1 MSWIKRVRENFHKEN
16 GKKEKTENGRTGD
29 RGKEKQW
36 EIGLLIVCLGFYLF
50 FPFYDGPV
58 WCRDSM
64 SYASMDITRE
74 PLYPTLLWL
83 FRNLFGEERY
93 LMPVVLLQSVL
104 MAYAAWKLAVTVKKY
119 KGDSCFLAALAA
131 GFQFCVVLLNRLAA
145 RRGSSYTVS
154 IMTEGLGFPLYVL
167 FVVQLYRYIME
178 GKRRNLAGTACLAFL
193 LVNLRKQ
200 MLLTLCMMAAVFI
213 LYFLVK
219 KREPGKLACLLL
231 LTAALLFAG
240 KLTDRLYNYC
250 VRGEWM
256 EHAGNS
262 TGVLCTLIYTAEE
275 TDVALFQ
282 DETLKAFY
290 EEIYARAD
298 AEGLNMAYAPEGWV
312 GLTTH
317 YADSY
322 DAIGYGIV
330 QPVIQEYIRGH
341 GDENPVQEALRLD
354 AYCRDMTRTLLG
366 QKKGKIIRV
375 VSANIWKGF
384 VNSVARVNRFL
395 NLYALLAYL
404 LYIGLYVAGVRR
416 RRCWNRPDETASF
429 AELVFIGLGI
439 NCGVV
444 GVTIFT
450 QPRYM
455 IYSMGLFYCA
465 LAVLL
470 YDAAENLREKKRGR
484 R

>member
-1 MSWIKRVRENFHKEN
+1 MIWVERIRGFFSD
-16 GKKEKTENGRTGD
+16 KEKYR
-29 RGKEKQW
+29 EKRW
-36 EIGLLIVCLGFYLF
+36 EMGLLAICLCFYLF

-64 SYASMDITRE
+64 SYAGMDITRE
-74 PLYPTLLWL
+74 PLYPTWLWI
-83 FRNLFGEERY
+83 FRMLFGEEDY
-93 LMPVVLLQSVL
+93 LMPVVLMQSVL
-104 MAYAAWKLAVTVKKY
+104 MAYAAWELAVTIKKY
-119 KGDSCFLAALAA
+119 KGDSRLLAAFAA
-131 GFQFCVVLLNRLAA
+131 GFQFCVVLLNRLVA

-193 LVNLRKQ
+193 LISLRKQ
-200 MLLTLCMMAAVFI
+200 MLLTLCLMAAVFI
-213 LYFLVK
+213 LYDLIK
-219 KREPGKLACLLL
+219 KRELKKLAGLLL

-240 KLTDRLYNYC
+240 KLADRLYNYC

-262 TGVLCTLIYTAEE
+262 MGILCTLIYTAEE
-275 TDVALFQ
+275 EDGALFQ
-282 DETLKAFY
+282 DGVLKEFY
-290 EEIYARAD
+290 EEIHARAD
-298 AEGLNMAYAPEGWV
+298 AEALNMIYAPEGWT

-322 DAIGYGIV
+322 DAIGYGIIN
-330 QPVIQEYIRGH
+330 PVIQNYIREH
-341 GDENPVQEALRLD
+341 GDGNQIHEALQFD
-354 AYCRDMTRTLLG
+354 AYCGGMIKALLG
-366 QKKGKIIRV
+366 QKKGKLIRV

-384 VNSVARVNRFL
+384 VNSVARENRIL
-395 NLYALLAYL
+395 NLYALLVYL
-404 LYIGLYVAGVRR
+404 LYIGLYAAGVRR
-416 RRCWNRPDETASF
+416 RRCWGRPDETATF
-429 AELVFIGLGI
+429 AEIVLLGLGI

-465 LAVLL
+465 LAVML
-470 YDAAENLREKKRGR
+470 YDAAGSLREKK
-484 R
+484 

>member
-1 MSWIKRVRENFHKEN
+1 
-16 GKKEKTENGRTGD
+16 
-29 RGKEKQW
+29 
-36 EIGLLIVCLGFYLF
+36 
-50 FPFYDGPV
+50 
-58 WCRDSM
+58 
-64 SYASMDITRE
+64 
-74 PLYPTLLWL
+74 
-83 FRNLFGEERY
+83 
-93 LMPVVLLQSVL
+93 
-104 MAYAAWKLAVTVKKY
+104 
-119 KGDSCFLAALAA
+119 
-131 GFQFCVVLLNRLAA
+131 
-145 RRGSSYTVS
+145 
-154 IMTEGLGFPLYVL
+154 
-167 FVVQLYRYIME
+167 
-178 GKRRNLAGTACLAFL
+178 
-193 LVNLRKQ
+193 
-200 MLLTLCMMAAVFI
+200 
-213 LYFLVK
+213 
-219 KREPGKLACLLL
+219 
-231 LTAALLFAG
+231 
-240 KLTDRLYNYC
+240 
-250 VRGEWM
+250 
-256 EHAGNS
+256 
-262 TGVLCTLIYTAEE
+262 
-275 TDVALFQ
+275 
-282 DETLKAFY
+282 
-290 EEIYARAD
+290 
-298 AEGLNMAYAPEGWV
+298 MAYAPEGWV